1 VYSEIASNKRRSVIF
16 VVVFF
21 VLWLAI
27 GAACGLLF
35 KAIYHPAVNPEYPSA
50 PATNYGWTP
59 VIVGIAIGGAL
70 ALGGIVYSL
79 NAGAGLVLRV
89 SGAVPADP
97 AQYQQLHNL
106 VEALAIGEGI
116 PKPAVYVIDDPSPNA
131 FATGVSPEKAAI
143 TFTTGLLAIM
153 NREELEGITS
163 HEMSHIKNHDIRLL
177 LVVGTMIGMAA
188 LLASILWRSAFFS
201 GGGRGRG
208 NQLVLVLFAAGA
220 LLAVVGFI
228 FGPLIR
234 LGLSR
239 RRESLADVSGVEL
252 TRNPAGLLSALKKL
266 QQNDKP
272 FKNMNHSVAAM
283 GRPKRAVAGVPTQVA
298 EYEPIELPGSQPLAR
313 ARSLARSLAFCSG
326 APAVGHPAGAVTPSG
341 GSLGLVVLLEL
352 GKRLAD
358 GRRAA
363 RDCGCDLG
371 DGQSGS
377 GREDVQHGLIG
388 RLLGRGHRFA
398 SLWRLARWARGR

>member
-16 VVVFF
+16 IVLFF
-21 VLWLAI
+21 VIWLAI
-27 GAACGLLF
+27 GAACGFLF
-35 KAIYHPAVNPEYPSA
+35 KAVYHPSVNPEYATAA
-50 PATNYGWTP
+50 PANYGWTP
-59 VIVGIAIGGAL
+59 VIVGVAIGAAL
-70 ALGGIVYSL
+70 AVGGIVYSL

-97 AQYQQLHNL
+97 TEYQQLHNL

-153 NREELEGITS
+153 NREELEGVAG

-188 LLASILWRSAFFS
+188 VLASILWRSVFFAR
-201 GGGRGRG
+201 GGGRG

-228 FGPLIR
+228 FGPLMR
-234 LGLSR
+234 LALSR

-272 FKNMNHSVAAM
+272 FKNMNHATAAM
-283 GRPKRAVAGVPTQVA
+283 CIDDPLQHHEAWYHRLYDTHP
-298 EYEPIELPGSQPLAR
+298 PIEERIAE
-313 ARSLARSLAFCSG
+313 
-326 APAVGHPAGAVTPSG
+326 
-341 GSLGLVVLLEL
+341 LE
-352 GKRLAD
+352 KIAS
-358 GRRAA
+358 
-363 RDCGCDLG
+363 
-371 DGQSGS
+371 GQS
-377 GREDVQHGLIG
+377 V
-388 RLLGRGHRFA
+388 
-398 SLWRLARWARGR
+398 

>member
-16 VVVFF
+16 IVLFF
-21 VLWLAI
+21 VIWLAI
-27 GAACGLLF
+27 GAACGYLF
-35 KAIYHPAVNPEYPSA
+35 KAVYRHSANTGFATVPPA
-50 PATNYGWTP
+50 NYGWTP
-59 VIVGIAIGGAL
+59 VITGMVICGLLAVGGVL
-70 ALGGIVYSL
+70 YSL
-79 NAGAGLVLRV
+79 SAGARLVLRV

-106 VEALAIGEGI
+106 VETLAIGEGI

-131 FATGVSPEKAAI
+131 FATGVSTNKASI

-153 NREELEGITS
+153 NREELEGVAS

-201 GGGRGRG
+201 GGGRGNSNG
-208 NQLVLVLFAAGA
+208 NQLMLVVFAAGA

-234 LGLSR
+234 LALSR

-272 FKNMNHSVAAM
+272 FKKMNHATAAM
-283 GRPKRAVAGVPTQVA
+283 CIDDPLQHHETWYHRLYDTHPPIA
-298 EYEPIELPGSQPLAR
+298 ERIAELEKVS
-313 ARSLARSLAFCSG
+313 S
-326 APAVGHPAGAVTPSG
+326 
-341 GSLGLVVLLEL
+341 
-352 GKRLAD
+352 
-358 GRRAA
+358 
-363 RDCGCDLG
+363 
-371 DGQSGS
+371 GQS
-377 GREDVQHGLIG
+377 L
-388 RLLGRGHRFA
+388 
-398 SLWRLARWARGR
+398 